1 MNAAELIESLAKDP
15 MERLRWLV
23 LSGFG
28 IVPGS
33 RKAMGISDWD
43 ILCCAAHMVIDSRA
57 SAANTGEQGENGSF
71 DKERFKRLS
80 EGQF

>member
-1 MNAAELIESLAKDP
+1 MNAAELIKSLEKDP

-23 LSGFG
+23 LRGLG
-28 IVPGS
+28 IIPGS
-33 RKAMGISDWD
+33 RRAREISDWD
-43 ILCCAAHMVIDSRA
+43 ILRCAAHMVLDNRDISKG
-57 SAANTGEQGENGSF
+57 TGEQGENGSF

>member
-1 MNAAELIESLAKDP
+1 MNAAELIESLEKDH

-23 LSGFG
+23 LREFG
-28 IVPGS
+28 IIPGS
-33 RKAMGISDWD
+33 KRALCISDWD
-43 ILCCAAHMVIDSRA
+43 ILRCAAHMVIDSRDSDA
-57 SAANTGEQGENGSF
+57 DIGEQGQNGSF